1 MGAQTCVL
9 ANNKNAMQTFFHRD
23 CSKSV
28 CACTHIQTGT
38 DTHKNIDYTG
48 FIPNLTD
55 NKQGFLAQEDSRV
68 EQKTRQVYCLG
79 KKKCPEVRFERVQI
93 GFLSEGKEVSPCRG
107 AEDRKGMGTN
117 SGKSGMWNLI
127 YDSK

>member
-1 MGAQTCVL
+1 
-9 ANNKNAMQTFFHRD
+9 MQTFLQRD
-23 CSKSV
+23 YFKQV
-28 CACTHIQTGT
+28 HAHTHIQTAQT
-38 DTHKNIDYTG
+38 RKYKDCTQ

-107 AEDRKGMGTN
+107 AEDRKGMEGLVCGISYITPN
-117 SGKSGMWNLI
+117 ERLQL
-127 YDSK
+127 YTCFE

>member
-1 MGAQTCVL
+1 MQCKRFSTETVLNKCVH
-9 ANNKNAMQTFFHRD
+9 AHTYKQAP
-23 CSKSV
+23 
-28 CACTHIQTGT
+28 
-38 DTHKNIDYTG
+38 THKNIDYTG

-55 NKQGFLAQEDSRV
+55 NKQAFLAQEDSRV
-68 EQKTRQVYCLG
+68 EQKTWQVYCLG
-79 KKKCPEVRFERVQI
+79 KKKCLEVRFERVQR